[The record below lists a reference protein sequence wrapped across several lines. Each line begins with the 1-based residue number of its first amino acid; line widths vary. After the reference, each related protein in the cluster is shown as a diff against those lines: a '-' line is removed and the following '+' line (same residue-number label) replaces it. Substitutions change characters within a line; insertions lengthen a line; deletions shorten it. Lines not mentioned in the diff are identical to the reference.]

1 MSDSTVKENSDNDV
15 PLTKQ
20 KGMKKEKVIDEII
33 NKPKITITK
42 PIKEKKPRSE
52 KQKAQFELVAKKRKE
67 SIEQKNMEKKIMAS
81 KLLLEK
87 DPEFMAK
94 QKTID
99 PPTPHINDVQ
109 KIMKPK
115 KEPKIIEVNN
125 TDSESEESII
135 IIKRKPKKTKKQ
147 KKIIIEESESESSSD
162 EEVISIPK
170 PKREFITQQ
179 NKKSVIKVHKQAPNY
194 NNYFV

>member
-1 MSDSTVKENSDNDV
+1 MKSHIVREN
-15 PLTKQ
+15 PTK
-20 KGMKKEKVIDEII
+20 KTSLD
-33 NKPKITITK
+33 
-42 PIKEKKPRSE
+42 
-52 KQKAQFELVAKKRKE
+52 LVL
-67 SIEQKNMEKKIMAS
+67 M
-81 KLLLEK
+81 EK
-87 DPEFMAK
+87 DPEFMGK